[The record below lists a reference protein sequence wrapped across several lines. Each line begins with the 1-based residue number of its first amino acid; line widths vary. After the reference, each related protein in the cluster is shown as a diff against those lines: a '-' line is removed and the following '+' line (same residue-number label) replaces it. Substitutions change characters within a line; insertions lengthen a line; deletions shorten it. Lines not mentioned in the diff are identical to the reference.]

1 MAVKFTLKEL
11 KERMEDNELD
21 LGLSSLTENDLPLKE
36 MVCHVTVSVT
46 VSFSL

>member
-36 MVCHVTVSVT
+36 MVCNHVMYYHLS
-46 VSFSL
+46 SM